1 MPVAGDRGYVRND
14 KDKDK
19 DKDNNDD
26 DDADDAAN
34 APPHSELVSGRP
46 LV

>member
-1 MPVAGDRGYVRND
+1 MPVAGDRGYVRN
-14 KDKDK
+14 DKDK